1 VSLLI
6 KKNINILNLQ
16 NYFFKKNEKI
26 KEVGQPAPANGGGAR
41 PPLSFF
47 QITFNSFRS
56 CTDLFY
62 QYNPI

>member
-6 KKNINILNLQ
+6 KKYKYIKLAKL
-16 NYFFKKNEKI
+16 FFYKKKI
-26 KEVGQPAPANGGGAR
+26 KEVGQPAPANEVGAR

-47 QITFNSFRS
+47 QITFNSFCS
-56 CTDLFY
+56 CIDLFY